1 MKFRGP
7 GAIRLSGNG
16 AVSIKE
22 IDMHINITGHHI
34 EVTPALK
41 AYVTDKLQRIHRHF
55 DHVISTDV
63 ILRVENHHKQAEAKV
78 VAAGKSLFAQESGDD
93 MYAAIDGLI
102 DKIDKQVR
110 RYKDR
115 VRDHQAAAVK
125 KAVSLG

>member
-7 GAIRLSGNG
+7 GAIRLGGNG

-22 IDMHINITGHHI
+22 TDMQINITGHHI

-41 AYVTDKLQRIHRHF
+41 AYVTDKLRRIHRHF

-110 RYKDR
+110 RHKDR
-115 VRDHQAAAVK
+115 VRDHQATAVK

>member
-1 MKFRGP
+1 MQ
-7 GAIRLSGNG
+7 
-16 AVSIKE
+16 
-22 IDMHINITGHHI
+22 INITGHHI

-41 AYVTDKLQRIHRHF
+41 AYVTDKLQRIYRHF

-78 VAAGKSLFAQESGDD
+78 VAAGKSLFAQESGND

-102 DKIDKQVR
+102 DKIDRQVR
-110 RYKDR
+110 QYKDR
-115 VRDHQAAAVK
+115 VRSRHGSTAK

>member
-1 MKFRGP
+1 MQ
-7 GAIRLSGNG
+7 
-16 AVSIKE
+16 
-22 IDMHINITGHHI
+22 INITGHHI

-55 DHVISTDV
+55 DHVLSTDV
-63 ILRVENHHKQAEAKV
+63 ILRVENHHKHAEAKV
-78 VAAGKSLFAQESGDD
+78 VAAGKSLFAQESGED

-110 RYKDR
+110 RYKER
-115 VRDHQAAAVK
+115 VRDHHGAAVK

>member
-1 MKFRGP
+1 MQ
-7 GAIRLSGNG
+7 
-16 AVSIKE
+16 
-22 IDMHINITGHHI
+22 INITGHHI

-41 AYVTDKLQRIHRHF
+41 AYVTDKLQRIYRHF

-78 VAAGKSLFAQESGDD
+78 VAAGKSLFAQESGND

-102 DKIDKQVR
+102 DKIDMQVR
-110 RYKDR
+110 RYKER
-115 VRDHQAAAVK
+115 VRDHHGPAVK

>member
-1 MKFRGP
+1 MQ
-7 GAIRLSGNG
+7 
-16 AVSIKE
+16 
-22 IDMHINITGHHI
+22 INITGHHI

-41 AYVTDKLQRIHRHF
+41 AYVTDKLQRIYRHF

-78 VAAGKSLFAQESGDD
+78 VAAGKSLFAQESGND

-102 DKIDKQVR
+102 DKIDRQVR
-110 RYKDR
+110 QYKDR
-115 VRDHQAAAVK
+115 VRSRHGSAAK

>member
-1 MKFRGP
+1 MQ
-7 GAIRLSGNG
+7 
-16 AVSIKE
+16 
-22 IDMHINITGHHI
+22 INITGHHI

-41 AYVTDKLQRIHRHF
+41 AYVTDKLQRIYRHF

-115 VRDHQAAAVK
+115 VRDHQATAVK

>member
-7 GAIRLSGNG
+7 GAIRLGGNG
-16 AVSIKE
+16 AVSI
-22 IDMHINITGHHI
+22 
-34 EVTPALK
+34 
-41 AYVTDKLQRIHRHF
+41 
-55 DHVISTDV
+55 TDV

-110 RYKDR
+110 RHKDR
-115 VRDHQAAAVK
+115 VRDHQATAVK

>member
-1 MKFRGP
+1 MKFTGP

-16 AVSIKE
+16 AVSSKE
-22 IDMHINITGHHI
+22 TDMQINITGHHI

-41 AYVTDKLQRIHRHF
+41 AYVTDKLQRIYRHF

-78 VAAGKSLFAQESGDD
+78 VAAGKSLFAQESGND

-102 DKIDKQVR
+102 DKIDRQVR
-110 RYKDR
+110 QYKDR
-115 VRDHQAAAVK
+115 VRSRHGSTAK

>member
-1 MKFRGP
+1 M
-7 GAIRLSGNG
+7 RLSGNG
-16 AVSIKE
+16 AVSTKE
-22 IDMHINITGHHI
+22 TDMQINITGHHI
-34 EVTPALK
+34 DVTPALK
-41 AYVTDKLQRIHRHF
+41 AYVTDKLQRIYRHF

-115 VRDHQAAAVK
+115 VRDHHGAAVK

>member
-1 MKFRGP
+1 MQ
-7 GAIRLSGNG
+7 
-16 AVSIKE
+16 
-22 IDMHINITGHHI
+22 INITGHHI

-41 AYVTDKLQRIHRHF
+41 AYVTDKLQRIYRHF

-110 RYKDR
+110 RHKDR
-115 VRDHQAAAVK
+115 VRDHQATAVK

>member
-1 MKFRGP
+1 MQ
-7 GAIRLSGNG
+7 
-16 AVSIKE
+16 
-22 IDMHINITGHHI
+22 INITGHHI
-34 EVTPALK
+34 EVTPALR
-41 AYVTDKLQRIHRHF
+41 AYVTEKLQRIYRHF

-78 VAAGKSLFAQESGDD
+78 VAAGKSLFAQEASDD

-115 VRDHQAAAVK
+115 VRGHHASAAKRA
-125 KAVSLG
+125 ASLG